1 MTNRELMQIAEK
13 AKNNAYAPYSD
24 FHVGAVLLTK
34 GGKIY
39 TGCNIENASY
49 GAAMCA
55 ERVAI
60 YKAVSAGETDFTA
73 IAVTGSTDPCPPCGI
88 CRQVLSEFCHAD
100 FQIITKAH
108 DELESITL
116 GELLP
121 KAFELRNT
129 LCK

>member
-13 AKNNAYAPYSD
+13 AKKNAYAPYSD
-24 FHVGAVLLTK
+24 FHVGAALLTK

-73 IAVTGSTDPCPPCGI
+73 IAVTGSADPCPPCGI
-88 CRQVLSEFCHAD
+88 CRQVLAEFCHAD
-100 FQIITKAH
+100 FQIITQTH
-108 DELESITL
+108 DKLESITL

-121 KAFELRNT
+121 RAFELRNT
-129 LCK
+129 LCE